1 MSYTYPRWFG
11 NLPERAKIVALP
23 YLSNCDL
30 SEQLKEV
37 MEGPGVAFVVFTEI
51 VAVFSGSTFWAIII
65 FLFLVTTGLSTMQG
79 ILQGIITPLQDTFS
93 FLRRHTTLLTVGVCT
108 SMSLGSFFFVQPSG
122 SYYVNLLDDYWA
134 SLPLF
139 SILILEN
146 VSMAWIYGARRF
158 HADLIIILGR
168 PISSVYRL
176 LWCFVSPFVL
186 LILFLIILI
195 HLYVRPITYMAWNSS
210 ISNEVLQSYPPWG
223 KVLLTLLTVFTILP
237 IPVYSLY
244 ILLNK
249 ISPDSMM
256 HHRDTDFFKDDVKEE
271 KQKTRPRLPVG
282 QSLKKMNKNRRLFP
296 PPAPFTSGPRLP
308 SPPPP
313 ISLPTNLGTQTPES
327 GRGGEG
333 GERPRGSRSPAA
345 NPPPVLGSPSSRKWR
360 MERPWS
366 PRLPGRSQWTCP
378 KKAMV
383 ALEDKEPEAHKQSQ
397 TLSSPPLRLSGKIL
411 TKTQNFVVQ
420 NKRTENILLQIAFSI
435 GLGSMWRF
443 PYLCHRNGG
452 GDFIL
457 IYFFLLFLLG
467 IPLLYME
474 MVMGQWLR
482 MDSIRIWKHLVP
494 LMGGLGYASILVN
507 EGLGQEASSLPPP
520 HIVVSKSPVS
530 ALFTPQAHYVHPQV
544 CIMVSVYN
552 SIIITWCFCFLSNS
566 FYHPL
571 PWTHCPLFNNNV
583 TGLSCLRTVSHQYFW
598 YEAALNATV
607 NIEEGG
613 QHLVLNLTLGTLA
626 TWCLLFVIIITGL
639 KLSMPLL
646 IITIFLPCFFFL
658 ALLIRCLFLEG
669 AATSLKHLVT
679 SERSSWASWDLWHQA
694 GGHVLYSLGLGM
706 GTTINISSYKAGSNN
721 YVLAVLCVAVVNL
734 VISLVATSIIFT
746 VLGFWIST
754 SGHACVKKSVLW
766 VLDMIKR
773 GVLPQNVSP
782 PPGILTPLDYLKWI
796 DSLPEHLQYQI
807 MHASPSCSIEAL
819 SKEFMQGPGL
829 AFPAFSQAV
838 SLLPG
843 APFWAFVFFLTLF
856 MMQLT
861 TLVKIVESIVF
872 PLHNAIWF
880 IRKQPMVLPGLAL
893 TPDPALPIDLNVAKP
908 ASALVVVC
916 LGGFLGSLVF
926 TSRAGSYIMSLFDEA
941 LVPLTLFIIVVFQNG
956 TLAWVYG
963 ANRFREEMYSELGR
977 LLWSSCPFLWC
988 YVTMPGL
995 LVLLTICLLHL
1006 YNKAPPYY
1014 IAWNSSIGQEIEQP
1028 YLQSTLGWIT
1038 FLGIVV
1044 LLPIPIYPLQHW
1056 WFLQDHIASDPFEKL
1071 LSKKA
1076 TVVPLKPSDWPK
1088 YHSAKPTFQ
1097 ERKSENSLMM
1107 MRSSVPLFRE
1117 PNEDPE
1123 WREEM
1128 PFSRQTESYSGFSL
1142 PFVSSLPSAVSMSL
1156 PASRQASALSVAAD
1170 GERRRTKADSVPK
1183 KAGP

>member
-1 MSYTYPRWFG
+1 
-11 NLPERAKIVALP
+11 
-23 YLSNCDL
+23 
-30 SEQLKEV
+30 
-37 MEGPGVAFVVFTEI
+37 
-51 VAVFSGSTFWAIII
+51 
-65 FLFLVTTGLSTMQG
+65 
-79 ILQGIITPLQDTFS
+79 
-93 FLRRHTTLLTVGVCT
+93 
-108 SMSLGSFFFVQPSG
+108 
-122 SYYVNLLDDYWA
+122 
-134 SLPLF
+134 
-139 SILILEN
+139 
-146 VSMAWIYGARRF
+146 
-158 HADLIIILGR
+158 
-168 PISSVYRL
+168 
-176 LWCFVSPFVL
+176 
-186 LILFLIILI
+186 
-195 HLYVRPITYMAWNSS
+195 
-210 ISNEVLQSYPPWG
+210 
-223 KVLLTLLTVFTILP
+223 
-237 IPVYSLY
+237 
-244 ILLNK
+244 
-249 ISPDSMM
+249 MM
-256 HHRDTDFFKDDVKEE
+256 
-271 KQKTRPRLPVG
+271 
-282 QSLKKMNKNRRLFP
+282 
-296 PPAPFTSGPRLP
+296 
-308 SPPPP
+308 
-313 ISLPTNLGTQTPES
+313 
-327 GRGGEG
+327 
-333 GERPRGSRSPAA
+333 
-345 NPPPVLGSPSSRKWR
+345 
-360 MERPWS
+360 
-366 PRLPGRSQWTCP
+366 
-378 KKAMV
+378 
-383 ALEDKEPEAHKQSQ
+383 ALEDKEPEAYKQSQ

-411 TKTQNFVVQ
+411 AKTQNFVVQ
-420 NKRTENILLQIAFSI
+420 TKRTENILLQIAFSI

-457 IYFFLLFLLG
+457 IYVFLLFLLG

-494 LMGGLGYASILVN
+494 LMGGLGYASIL
-507 EGLGQEASSLPPP
+507 
-520 HIVVSKSPVS
+520 
-530 ALFTPQAHYVHPQV
+530 AHYVHPQV

-552 SIIITWCFCFLSNS
+552 SIIITWCFCFLRNS

-571 PWTHCPLFNNNV
+571 PWTHCPFNNNV

-598 YEAALNATV
+598 YEATLNATA
-607 NIEEGG
+607 NMEEGG

-669 AATSLKHLVT
+669 AATSLKRLVT

-694 GGHVLYSLGLGM
+694 GGHVLYSLGLGL

-734 VISLVATSIIFT
+734 ATSLVATSIIFT

-754 SGHACVKKSVLW
+754 SGHTCVKKSVLW

-782 PPGILTPLDYLKWI
+782 PPGILTPRDYLKWI
-796 DSLPEHLQYQI
+796 DSLPGHLQYQI

-819 SKEFMQGPGL
+819 SKEFMRGSGL
-829 AFPAFSQAV
+829 AFPAFSQAI

-880 IRKQPMVLPGLAL
+880 IRKQPMVLP
-893 TPDPALPIDLNVAKP
+893 
-908 ASALVVVC
+908 VVVC

-941 LVPLTLFIIVVFQNG
+941 LVPLTLFVIVVFQNG

-963 ANRFREEMYSELGR
+963 ANRFREEMYGELGR
-977 LLWSSCPFLWC
+977 LLWSSCPFLWS

-1006 YNKAPPYY
+1006 YNKIPPHY
-1014 IAWNSSIGQEIEQP
+1014 IAWNSSMGQEIEQP

-1038 FLGIVV
+1038 FLSIIV
-1044 LLPIPIYPLQHW
+1044 LLPVPIYPLQHW

-1071 LSKKA
+1071 LSRKA

-1088 YHSAKPTFQ
+1088 YHSAKPSFQ

-1107 MRSSVPLFRE
+1107 
-1117 PNEDPE
+1117 
-1123 WREEM
+1123 
-1128 PFSRQTESYSGFSL
+1128 SRR
-1142 PFVSSLPSAVSMSL
+1142 PSA
-1156 PASRQASALSVAAD
+1156 
-1170 GERRRTKADSVPK
+1170 
-1183 KAGP
+1183 